1 MTGVQTCAL
10 PIWASETAPPDF
22 AALPSIGSRDTE
34 WALQAASWGPM
45 QVMGA
50 VARELGFRGWF
61 PALCTWPAGVD
72 YGTLHLRKLR
82 NRFLDKYG
90 WEGVAAAYNAGSPN
104 RLDNGQWANQSYV
117 DKIRAAGG
125 FEGL

>member
-1 MTGVQTCAL
+1 
-10 PIWASETAPPDF
+10 
-22 AALPSIGSRDTE
+22 
-34 WALQAASWGPM
+34 M

-82 NRFLDKYG
+82 NRFLAGFG
-90 WEGVAAAYNAGSPN
+90 WEGVAASYNAGSPN
-104 RLDNGQWANQSYV
+104 RLDNGKWANQSYV